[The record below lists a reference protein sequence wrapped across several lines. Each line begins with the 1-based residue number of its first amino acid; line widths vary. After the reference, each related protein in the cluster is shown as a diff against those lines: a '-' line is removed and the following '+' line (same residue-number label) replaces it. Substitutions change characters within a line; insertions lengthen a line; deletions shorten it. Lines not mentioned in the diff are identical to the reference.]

1 MNIKLKI
8 RKGDTV
14 EVVTGKEVDKGKR
27 AEVIRVL
34 PKTNRLVVQGVNIR
48 KRHQRATQ
56 QGGRQVSASIVEF
69 EGPLSISNVMLVC
82 PACSKPARVG
92 FKRDDKGVAHRVC
105 KNCGKDID

>member
-1 MNIKLKI
+1 MKVKLKI

-34 PKTNRLVVQGVNIR
+34 PKTNRLVVQGVNMR
-48 KRHQRATQ
+48 KRHQRASQ
-56 QGGRQVSASIVEF
+56 QDGRQVNAGIVEF

-82 PACSKPARVG
+82 PSCSKPVRVG
-92 FKRDDKGVAHRVC
+92 FKRSEQGPQRVC

>member
-1 MNIKLKI
+1 MKVKLKI

-34 PKTNRLVVQGVNIR
+34 PKTNRLVVQGVNMR
-48 KRHQRATQ
+48 KRHQRASQ
-56 QGGRQVSASIVEF
+56 QDGRQVNAGIVEF

-82 PACSKPARVG
+82 PSCSKPVRVG
-92 FKRDDKGVAHRVC
+92 FKRSEQGSQRVC